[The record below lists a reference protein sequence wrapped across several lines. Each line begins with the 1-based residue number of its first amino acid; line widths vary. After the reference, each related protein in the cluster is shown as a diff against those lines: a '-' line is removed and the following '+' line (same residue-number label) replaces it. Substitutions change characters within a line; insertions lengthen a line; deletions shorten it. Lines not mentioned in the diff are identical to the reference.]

1 MKKNV
6 KNSLLTAAGILTAV
20 ALVVA
25 IGSAMRDGSVKAT
38 DTDIAQQTQGEVVPG
53 ETEVATDEIV
63 VTAEPSEASD
73 ATQAPVAEETKET
86 EATEETEAPTEEP
99 TEEATA
105 PEGLEVSIRS
115 HVDGELNYGVTIY
128 LIADVT
134 GVVPNQSLVYTWQ
147 YSLDEKNWQDVTE
160 GDVQVSTAQLV
171 EGEKTTTS
179 TCTYKFILDETNAN
193 YYWRV
198 IVSNG

>member
-99 TEEATA
+99 TEEATEA
-105 PEGLEVSIRS
+105 PTEEPTEETTEATEPRTLSVKIRLEALEGEI
-115 HVDGELNYGVTIY
+115 NYGKKLR
-128 LIADVT
+128 LIAEIDGVPEEEVT
-134 GVVPNQSLVYTWQ
+134 YVWQ
-147 YSLDEKNWQDVTE
+147 YSLD
-160 GDVQVSTAQLV
+160 
-171 EGEKTTTS
+171 GEKWENVPDAENAE
-179 TCTYKFILDETNAN
+179 YYDFILDETNAE

-198 IVSNG
+198 VANA